1 MIRIVRSEL
10 IRIWRPSFQYGGIGA
25 MAGFGAMI
33 SILIFTT
40 ATDAA
45 PTAQAGRGRGF
56 MSIAEI
62 SEPGGFLTALG
73 TTSQISGL
81 VLLSLWAIAAA
92 SDYDTGL
99 IRVLVQAQ
107 PNRLKLLTGKMIA
120 LTGFTVLATAIT
132 TLVIV
137 LVSRPLAR
145 LEGIDTEPWKTGFIP
160 ELLSGYFNFMIPG
173 LVWGMIGL
181 LIAVLTRSSGIAIAV
196 GIGYLLIVE
205 NLIAIVADD
214 ITDFLPGGTLAALAD
229 GGTADL
235 AWVPALGLTLLYG
248 TVAAIGALLIFR
260 NRDITS

>member
-10 IRIWRPSFQYGGIGA
+10 VRIWRPSFRYGGIGA

-33 SILIFTT
+33 SIFIFTSANDT
-40 ATDAA
+40 AQTTQ
-45 PTAQAGRGRGF
+45 TAQAGPGGGF
-56 MSIAEI
+56 ASAAQI
-62 SEPGGFLTALG
+62 SQPGGFLTALG

-81 VLLSLWAIAAA
+81 VLLPLWAIAAA

-137 LVSRPLAR
+137 LVARPLAR
-145 LEGIDTEPWKTGFIP
+145 LEGIDTEPWK
-160 ELLSGYFNFMIPG
+160 
-173 LVWGMIGL
+173 
-181 LIAVLTRSSGIAIAV
+181 
-196 GIGYLLIVE
+196 
-205 NLIAIVADD
+205 
-214 ITDFLPGGTLAALAD
+214 TDFLPGGTLAALAD

-235 AWVPALGLTLLYG
+235 AWVAALGLTLAYG
-248 TVAAIGALLIFR
+248 TAAAIGALLIFR